1 MSMFKKPSS
10 EDNLHKIPLRITD
23 TTLRDAHQSIW
34 ATRMRTDDIMGI
46 VDTIDNVGYY
56 SLECWGGATF
66 DVCLR
71 FLREDPWERL
81 RLIKKAAVKT
91 PLQMLLRGQN
101 LVGYKNYS
109 DDVVEKFVHLA
120 VKNGVD
126 IFRVFDAL
134 NDSRNLEAAIK
145 AIKKHDAHAQGT
157 LAYTISP
164 VHTIEKY
171 VADAK
176 ELVQMGIDSFCIK
189 DMAGILSP
197 ISAEK
202 LVKALIKEV
211 NVPIQIHTHATSGMA
226 VATYVE
232 AVRAGA
238 GAIDCCVSS
247 MALSTSQP
255 PVETLV
261 AIFRETNYAAE
272 LDLDA
277 ISKISNYFRDLHP
290 KRVQKSAATAAN
302 TIDPGILIHQIPGGM
317 ISNFRSQLEQQNALD
332 KLDEVLKEVSEVR
345 KDFGYPP
352 LVTPTSQIFGTQAVL
367 NVISGERYK
376 MVPKEV
382 KDYVKG
388 MYGRP
393 PVKMEKGFID
403 KILDGES
410 RIEHRP
416 ADDLKPIL
424 NKITD
429 EIEPKYIT
437 QDEDILSYALFP
449 EVATEFFKWRA
460 KPEGER
466 ELSPADAEMLDNSR
480 EQQTQAAVSS
490 SAPKGLT
497 PFVHGDDYKGIGYI
511 LSQSSGMALDELI
524 IKKGDFSLSLRT
536 SGAAPVQR
544 PVAPVETPA
553 QKSEPKAEAAP
564 VAAAPTPKTDYDWT
578 INSPITGTFYTAPGP
593 NKPKFVEVGKEIK
606 AGDVVC
612 TVEAMKL
619 FNEIKAEKGG
629 VVAAILVKDGE
640 VVQKGQA
647 LVGIK

>member
-1 MSMFKKPSS
+1 MLKQQK

-46 VDTIDNVGYY
+46 IDSIDNVGYY

-66 DVCLR
+66 DVCMR

-81 RLIKKAAVKT
+81 RLIKKAAPKT

-101 LVGYKNYS
+101 LVGYRNYP
-109 DDVVEKFVHLA
+109 DDVVERFIQLS

-164 VHTIEKY
+164 VHTVEKY

-176 ELVQMGIDSFCIK
+176 EQVQMGIDSLCIK

-197 ISAEK
+197 ISAEE
-202 LVKALIKEV
+202 LITALIEEID
-211 NVPIQIHTHATSGMA
+211 VPIQIHTHSTSGMA
-226 VATYVE
+226 ISAYVE
-232 AVRAGA
+232 GVRAGA
-238 GAIDCCVSS
+238 GAIDCTVSS
-247 MALSTSQP
+247 MALTTSQP

-261 AIFRETNYAAE
+261 AIFKETHYAAD

-277 ISKISNYFRDLHP
+277 ISKTANYFKNLFP
-290 KRVQKSAATAAN
+290 KRSPKSAAVTN
-302 TIDPGILIHQIPGGM
+302 TIDPDILVHQIPGGM
-317 ISNFRSQLEQQNALD
+317 ISNFRSQLAQQNALD
-332 KLDEVLKEVSEVR
+332 KLDDVLKEVSEVR
-345 KDFGYPP
+345 KDFGFPP
-352 LVTPTSQIFGTQAVL
+352 LVTPTSQIVGTQAVL
-367 NVISGERYK
+367 NVISGARYD

-388 MYGRP
+388 MYGRS
-393 PVKMEKGFID
+393 PVKMEKSFVN
-403 KILDGES
+403 KILEGEKQ
-410 RIEHRP
+410 INHRP
-416 ADDLKPIL
+416 ADDLEPIL
-424 NKITD
+424 DKITD
-429 EIEPKYIT
+429 DIEPKFIT
-437 QDEDILSYALFP
+437 QDEDILSYAMFP

-460 KPEGER
+460 KPESER
-466 ELSPADAEMLDNSR
+466 EITPADAEMIDNR
-480 EQQTQAAVSS
+480 EPQSQNT
-490 SAPKGLT
+490 SAKSGAKGDGA
-497 PFVHGDDYKGIGYI
+497 PMVHSDDYHGIGHI
-511 LSQSSGMALDELI
+511 LSQSTGMAFDEFT
-524 IKKGDFSLSLRT
+524 IKKGDFSLHLRT
-536 SGAAPVQR
+536 SGAAPR
-544 PVAPVETPA
+544 TAKSTAETPKENA
-553 QKSEPKAEAAP
+553 QANEASKTEEQKSAANQ
-564 VAAAPTPKTDYDWT
+564 DYSWT
-578 INSPITGTFYTAPGP
+578 INSPIAGTFYSAPGP
-593 NKPKFVEVGKEIK
+593 NKPKFVEIGHKIK

-619 FNEIKAEKGG
+619 FNEIKSEKDGEI
-629 VVAAILVKDGE
+629 AAVLVKDGE

-647 LVGIK
+647 LIGIK